1 MISELLIIFLLIL
14 LNGVFAMSEI
24 AMVSL
29 RRSKLEAAAKKGDNR
44 AQTAL
49 DMHNEPTRFLST
61 VQIGITLI
69 SILIGIFSGDTLK
82 EPLVGWISKI
92 GFLEQYADSVAL
104 SVVVILIT
112 GLSLLMG
119 ELVPKRI
126 GLAYAEGIA
135 ILMASP
141 MNLLSRVSQPF
152 IWLLT
157 TLSNGIIKL
166 FGLRSTNDDRVTEE
180 EIKAMIQEGTNSG
193 EIDEIEQDIVERVF
207 HLGDRRL
214 GSLMTHRSDI
224 IWLDINLEPNQIR
237 ETIRAEVHSVYPVCD
252 GDLDKAKGIVYLKN
266 LFLENDNERFSG
278 LSRYVKPV
286 LFLPENNTAYTALE
300 KFKETKIHYALVV
313 DEYGSV
319 QGLVT
324 INDILEAIV
333 GEFEELDVDDY
344 TITQRTDN
352 TYLIDGGYPFYE
364 FLVYFDLEEMVVLDE
379 LDYNTV
385 AGCII
390 DELDR
395 IPSEGEKIRW
405 NNYEFEVLDM
415 DGTRIDKVL
424 FYKFDEE
431 EEERGETDS

>member
-29 RRSKLEAAAKKGDNR
+29 RRSKLEATAKKGDTR

-82 EPLVGWISKI
+82 EPLVGWIEKI
-92 GFLEQYADSVAL
+92 GFLAQYADSIAL
-104 SVVVILIT
+104 SIVVIFIT
-112 GLSLLMG
+112 ALSLLMG

-135 ILMASP
+135 IFMASP
-141 MNLLSRVSQPF
+141 MHLLSRVAQPF

-166 FGLRSTNDDRVTEE
+166 LGLRSTNDDRVTEE

-224 IWLDINLEPNQIR
+224 IWLDINLDPGKIR
-237 ETIRAEVHSVYPVCD
+237 ETIRSEVHSVYPVCD
-252 GDLDKAKGIVYLKN
+252 GDLDKAIGIVYLKN

-395 IPSEGEKIRW
+395 IPSEGETIRW

-424 FYKFDEE
+424 FYQIDEE
-431 EEERGETDS
+431 QEEGSETDS